1 MSNGNI
7 AISPSASRVKFN
19 ASVYKPDGRLVTSR
33 NNVNGVITIP
43 VKSKGIYLV
52 NIECNGQVEKKMLSY
67 F

>member
-1 MSNGNI
+1 M
-7 AISPSASRVKFN
+7 
-19 ASVYKPDGRLVTSR
+19 PDGRLVTSR